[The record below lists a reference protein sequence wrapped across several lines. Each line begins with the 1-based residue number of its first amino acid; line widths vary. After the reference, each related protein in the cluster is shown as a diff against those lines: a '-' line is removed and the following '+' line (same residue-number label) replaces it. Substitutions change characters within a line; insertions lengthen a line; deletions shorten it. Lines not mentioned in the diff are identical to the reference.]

1 MEFLIRVLLCF
12 PELFYS
18 WLILGIITALLNAIC
33 DDTDQ
38 AEAAYRLVN
47 RQSKIRRWYAKRR
60 RVFRQ
65 AQRCKELR
73 DRSI

>member
-12 PELFYS
+12 PELLYS
-18 WLILGIITALLNAIC
+18 WLILGIITALFNAIC
-33 DDTDQ
+33 DDNDQ
-38 AEAAYRLVN
+38 AEAANHLAQ
-47 RQSKIRRWYAKRR
+47 RQDKIRRWYAKRR

-65 AQRCKELR
+65 AQSRKALR